1 MAPNPR
7 SLLTGATQLAGRAN
21 DEAHFALTLVRAG
34 LIAPVAPHKAVAALR
49 ALERWGLLGASIRIA
64 AARHGD
70 RPGVIDDRGTVSF
83 GELDRR
89 SSALANAW
97 TARGLRPGDGVAILC
112 RNHRWFLDATF
123 ACAKAGA
130 RAIFLNTDF
139 AGPQIRE
146 VSEREGTRML
156 VHDDEY
162 GAFLEGI
169 DPPLGRWRAWTDDD
183 PDGDPAPDT
192 LEHLIATGPDGEP
205 PRPER
210 KSSFVILTSGTT
222 GTPKGAPRDQP
233 NSLAPIGGIL
243 SKVPLRSG
251 EVTAVC
257 APLFHAL
264 GFLHGMIGVG
274 LGSTLILRRK
284 FDPDQVLRDVAAHG
298 TTALIVVPIM
308 LARLLDERA
317 AHPERDDLGSLR
329 IVFVSGSA
337 LGAEL
342 AKRTLQ
348 DLGPV
353 LYNLYGSTEVAFAT
367 IATPEDLVADPATV
381 GRVPRGAIVK
391 VIDESGGEAAP
402 GTVGRVFVGNA
413 IAFEGYTGGG
423 HKEIVDG
430 LLSSGD
436 VGHFDERGL
445 LFIDGRDDDM
455 IVSGGENV
463 FPAEVEDLIGGLD
476 AVREAAVI
484 GVEDAKFGQRLR
496 AFVVPH
502 EPDGISEDEIKQHV
516 RDNLAR
522 YKTPR
527 DVIFVEAL
535 PRNPTGKVLKR
546 ELAAHDDGQQ
556 DV

>member
-1 MAPNPR
+1 MVRDPR
-7 SLLTGATQLAGRAN
+7 SLLSGATQLAGRAN
-21 DEAHFALTLVRAG
+21 DEAHFALTLLRAG
-34 LIAPVAPHKAVAALR
+34 LLGPVAPHKAVGALR
-49 ALERWGLLGASIRIA
+49 ALERWGMLGAAIRVA

-70 RPGVIDDRGTVSF
+70 RVGVIDDRGSVTYA
-83 GELDRR
+83 ELDRR
-89 SSALANAW
+89 SNALANAW
-97 TARGLRPGDGVAILC
+97 LAHGLLPGDGVAILC
-112 RNHRWFLDATF
+112 RNHRWFLLATF

-162 GAFLEGI
+162 GEFLAGVE
-169 DPPLGRWRAWTDDD
+169 PPLGRWRAWAEGGDAAA
-183 PDGDPAPDT
+183 PDPDT
-192 LEHLIATGPDGEP
+192 LDHLIETGSDREP

-233 NSLAPIGGIL
+233 NSLAPIGGVL

-274 LGSTLILRRK
+274 LGSTLILRRR
-284 FDPDQVLRDVAAHG
+284 FDPDQVLADVARHH
-298 TTALIVVPIM
+298 TTAMIVVPIM
-308 LARLLDERA
+308 LARILDERA
-317 AHPERDDLGSLR
+317 KHPDRDDLSSLR

-342 AKRTLQ
+342 AKRTLK

-353 LYNLYGSTEVAFAT
+353 VYNLYGSTEVAYAT
-367 IATPEDLVADPATV
+367 IATPEDLVCDPATV
-381 GRVPRGAIVK
+381 GRVPRGAVVK
-391 VIDESGGEAAP
+391 VIDDAGDEVP
-402 GTVGRVFVGNA
+402 TGTVGRVFVGNS

-423 HKEIVDG
+423 HKEVVAG
-430 LLSSGD
+430 LMSSGD

-463 FPAEVEDLIGGLD
+463 FPAEVEDLISGLD
-476 AVREAAVI
+476 GVKEAAVV

-502 EPDGISEDEIKQHV
+502 EPGGISEDEVKQHV

-522 YKTPR
+522 YKSPR
-527 DVIFVEAL
+527 DVIFVDAL

-546 ELAAHDDGQQ
+546 KLAEHDGQQ
-556 DV
+556 QDV